1 MDKMRKISATE
12 ELEELEKSVNEL
24 EQLVVRRRLQLA
36 WVIFALILLVAVQ
49 FLLVIGLCFP
59 LFNHAN
65 DDRWFITCIIHVA
78 HTIVGP
84 DLHTLK
90 NKNKGEPTK
99 NKVNWQITHSSA
111 SSSNYFDRFSH
122 EDDKFKSMD
131 SDDDF
136 EKEIAEMQAEV
147 SWKIK

>member
-36 WVIFALILLVAVQ
+36 WVIFALIILVAVQ

-65 DDRWFITCIIHVA
+65 DDR
-78 HTIVGP
+78 
-84 DLHTLK
+84 
-90 NKNKGEPTK
+90 
-99 NKVNWQITHSSA
+99 
-111 SSSNYFDRFSH
+111 
-122 EDDKFKSMD
+122 
-131 SDDDF
+131 
-136 EKEIAEMQAEV
+136 
-147 SWKIK
+147 